1 MSGFIAVH
9 LGAGHHNKDIGKDYQ
24 KLCHSACQ
32 KAATILNQGGNATD
46 AVEAAVIELENSQ
59 LTNAGYGSNLTW
71 DGTVECDASIM
82 NGQTLQFGACGA
94 VSNVRNPIT
103 LAKKICNKQ
112 SEGLFLGRIPP
123 CILTGVGAR
132 RWAEASGIELVS
144 DISLI
149 SPNAIRKYKH
159 YKKKLKRY
167 CEHYDLKFSPLDTVG
182 AVCVDSSG
190 VVAAA
195 ASSGGV
201 SLKHS
206 GRVGQA
212 ASFASGVWA
221 AVDDRDASVPSV
233 AVCTSGCGEHLIRT
247 QLAKT
252 VAESLKDPCPTTSL
266 ARCLKE
272 KFCESPLLCG
282 VPEKLAGAIGL
293 RHDGDRGEFLWGHT
307 TPTMCIGYLSCGE
320 ARPKYVMSY
329 LPASVKS
336 GTGAVVG
343 GVSFSIVL
351 KPPQTIQWQIL
362 PMPTDDNK
370 DPNQTNK
377 T

>member
-1 MSGFIAVH
+1 MLVTIFIISYLLHTEFLLKSYAE
-9 LGAGHHNKDIGKDYQ
+9 LGAGHHNKDINKDYQ

-46 AVEAAVIELENSQ
+46 AVEAAVIGIHLNTLYIKLYLHFNTYQTLHCILELENSQ

-103 LAKKICNKQ
+103 LAKTICNKQ

-144 DISLI
+144 DASLI

-252 VAESLKDPCPTTSL
+252 VAESLKDTCPTTSL
-266 ARCLKE
+266 SRCLKE
-272 KFCESPLLCG
+272 KFCESPLLYG
-282 VPEKLAGAIGL
+282 IPEKLAGAIGL
-293 RHDGDRGEFLWGHT
+293 RHEGDRGEFLWGHT

-320 ARPKYVMSY
+320 ARPKVNM
-329 LPASVKS
+329 
-336 GTGAVVG
+336 
-343 GVSFSIVL
+343 F
-351 KPPQTIQWQIL
+351 
-362 PMPTDDNK
+362 
-370 DPNQTNK
+370 
-377 T
+377 